1 MITIVGIFDIHITHP
16 VIISFFHPLN
26 SLSSKIYYELKT
38 VYALYERFFNL
49 FRFYGS
55 KQMLLLGK

>member
-1 MITIVGIFDIHITHP
+1 MITIVGIFDIHITHQ

-38 VYALYERFFNL
+38 VYALYERFF
-49 FRFYGS
+49 
-55 KQMLLLGK
+55 